1 MEFTLK
7 QREANYKQV
16 CIIRQGG
23 KCYYKQS
30 KEKEGDE

>member
-7 QREANYKQV
+7 QRQANNKQI

-23 KCYYKQS
+23 KCYYKVR
-30 KEKEGDE
+30 KKEGDE